1 MKHLE
6 ETPEEKL
13 RKLVELNT
21 AEYKKALAQN
31 KALSNNNK
39 ALKSMLKMAM
49 EDLADSRNCG
59 TCLYFDDMST
69 LCSECMGGSNYKWRR
84 QDRAQTLCDDD

>member
-1 MKHLE
+1 MTEL
-6 ETPEEKL
+6 EEKL

-21 AEYKKALAQN
+21 SEYRKALVENKTLIDKN
-31 KALSNNNK
+31 KALE
-39 ALKSMLKMAM
+39 AVLRMAT

-69 LCSECMGGSNYKWRR
+69 LCSECMGGSNYKWRG
-84 QDRAQTLCDDD
+84 QDRAQKLCEDE